1 MLERGLLGG
10 VPYTQ
15 AIANRPALHQDDRL
29 MAVFSGRRRREA
41 NDVPGLDLLHD
52 LFKSEC
58 RDVMAL
64 VHDDMAILGDEILD
78 FPLPLKALDH
88 GHVNDA
94 GTYGFAT
101 ADLTDRLDR

>member
-15 AIANRPALHQDDRL
+15 AIANRPALPQDDRL
-29 MAVFSGRRRREA
+29 MAVFSGWRRREGK
-41 NDVPGLDLLHD
+41 DVPGLDLFHD

-64 VHDDMAILGDEILD
+64 VHCASA
-78 FPLPLKALDH
+78 PA
-88 GHVNDA
+88 NA
-94 GTYGFAT
+94 GTGTSRRRPVHSGYSESART
-101 ADLTDRLDR
+101 ASGRRRE